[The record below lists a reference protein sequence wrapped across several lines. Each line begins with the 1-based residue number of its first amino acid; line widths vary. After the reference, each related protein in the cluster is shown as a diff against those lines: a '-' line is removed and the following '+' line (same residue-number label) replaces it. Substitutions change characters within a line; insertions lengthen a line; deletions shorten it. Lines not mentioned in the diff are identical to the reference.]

1 MNAFRLARSVA
12 VAAALVAAVPAAAQ
26 VAVGAQVVDTAGNP
40 VGTVVALKGANLV
53 LKTDRHEVQLPVTSF
68 TPDKGKLLFAMS
80 REQLNAST
88 DAALAA
94 AAATVV
100 VGAEV
105 RGTGGAVA
113 GTIDAIDTQAITLKL
128 ASGEKIRLPKDA
140 IAGTPSGPVLGV
152 SVDELKAMAANAAAS
167 AGTAVAADA
176 AVAADTAV
184 EAEAGAEVAAEAE
197 ASATN

>member
-80 REQLNAST
+80 RAQLNAST

-94 AAATVV
+94 AEATIV

-105 RGTGGAVA
+105 RGSGGAVA

-140 IAGTPSGPVLGV
+140 IAGTPNGPVLGV

-167 AGTAVAADA
+167 AGTTVAADA

-184 EAEAGAEVAAEAE
+184 EAEAGAEVAVEAE

>member
-140 IAGTPSGPVLGV
+140 IAGTPNGPVLGV

-184 EAEAGAEVAAEAE
+184 EAEAGAEVATEAE